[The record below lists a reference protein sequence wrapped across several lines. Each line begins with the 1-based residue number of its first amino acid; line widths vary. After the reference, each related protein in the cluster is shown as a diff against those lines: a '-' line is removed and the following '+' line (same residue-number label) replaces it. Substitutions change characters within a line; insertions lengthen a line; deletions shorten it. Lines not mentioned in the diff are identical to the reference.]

1 MIFAI
6 FPPGF
11 AAPRSGHGKRE
22 KNWPTSWAVIE
33 KGGKKQS
40 REPGAREHARSATV
54 RGPRV
59 SGQGASVST
68 ASLQRGRRRRQG
80 TWEKRVFFAL
90 SPSPWTEEKVT
101 ALRHVKRPMDES
113 KRPCKRGRER
123 ENTLFVALDWALN
136 LMIDEREV
144 EEKRRRK
151 EGSIETK
158 KNPSRLV
165 STWRTGLAA
174 FRFPYG
180 HKVFLRFLRF
190 LRFP

>member
-1 MIFAI
+1 LILARYDFRHLA
-6 FPPGF
+6 PGF
-11 AAPRSGHGKRE
+11 AAPRSGHGKKR

-59 SGQGASVST
+59 GGQGASVST

-80 TWEKRVFFAL
+80 TWEKRVFFRSISISL
-90 SPSPWTEEKVT
+90 DRRKVT

-144 EEKRRRK
+144 DEKRRRK
-151 EGSIETK
+151 EGEEEKSV
-158 KNPSRLV
+158 PSCFHV
-165 STWRTGLAA
+165 ADRTSGL
-174 FRFPYG
+174 PLP
-180 HKVFLRFLRF
+180 LRT
-190 LRFP
+190 